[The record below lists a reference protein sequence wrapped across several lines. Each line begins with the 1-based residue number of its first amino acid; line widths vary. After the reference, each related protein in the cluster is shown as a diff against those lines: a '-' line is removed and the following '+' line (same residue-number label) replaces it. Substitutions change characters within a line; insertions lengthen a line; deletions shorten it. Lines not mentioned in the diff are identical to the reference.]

1 MSVMKAKE
9 IMEVIPHRQPML
21 LIDTIE
27 ELTPGSHGIGK
38 KCVSYNG
45 PDFAG
50 HGSGRCSCDVIVS
63 GI

>member
-27 ELTPGSHGIGK
+27 ELTTSPILQ
-38 KCVSYNG
+38 
-45 PDFAG
+45 
-50 HGSGRCSCDVIVS
+50 VIFHRNQLCLVY
-63 GI
+63 